1 MDILLRG
8 VRGGIAVP
16 APETAFYGGNTACVE
31 IRTENG
37 TLLFLDAGTG
47 LRAAGAHLPDSGEA
61 HVFITHGHTDH
72 IIGLWFFKP
81 VYSPA
86 WTTHLYLP
94 DWLSPLPDC
103 FHQCGLFPISFEQFK
118 GKVIRHQVK
127 AGDTILLGPKAGSD
141 ASRVLVRAFAVHH
154 PGGGLGYRVEA
165 DNTSFAYTG
174 DHEITADAENRA
186 AMVEA
191 LRGADLAVVDAQYN
205 RTDYRSGFGHSAWE
219 DWLDIATQAE
229 VRQLVFS
236 HHDPARSDAQL
247 RELDERLS
255 AQANGQFRALMAREG
270 LRFTP
275 GKGAEGYEDT
285 APHPE
290 PEHPQEAA
298 APAAPGRR
306 SSDRLLRFMEELST
320 YKDTSSVLDR
330 ILAKARKITHAD
342 AGTIFLVEG
351 EELVFAYTHNDSLF
365 STDEAHKYAYAAIR
379 LPVSEKSI
387 AGYVAATSKPL
398 NLPDVRSLP
407 PGAPYAFN
415 DAFDRKT
422 GFVTKSMLTL
432 PVLDYKGKT
441 LGVLQLINS
450 LDPQNKRD
458 KAPQPFSAD
467 MERDCRMLVREVSGI
482 LERIETEKKGIYGIL
497 RMAAVHDPY
506 ETGPHVER
514 VGAIAAELYHA
525 WALNHRYDP
534 DHIRHEK
541 GLLRLASMLHDIGK
555 VGVGESILKKPGKLT
570 DEEFAVM
577 RGHTAL
583 GASIL
588 SEDTGEI
595 GPLARDIAQHH
606 HQKWNGKG
614 YAGSGEE
621 GKLAGEDIPLG
632 ARITAIAD
640 VFDALVSPRC
650 YKQPWTFGQAM
661 DLLRKEAGEH
671 FDPALVENMLGMEE
685 LLHSIYATFPD
696 KK

>member
-1 MDILLRG
+1 MDIFLRG

-16 APETAFYGGNTACVE
+16 GPETAVYGGNTACVE

-61 HVFITHGHTDH
+61 HVFITHGHSDH

-81 VYSPA
+81 VHSPA

-94 DWLSPLPDC
+94 DWLGPLPDC

-127 AGDTILLGPKAGSD
+127 AGDAIRLGPKTGPEKGNG

-186 AMVEA
+186 MMVEA
-191 LRGADLAVVDAQYN
+191 LRGADLAVVDAQYG
-205 RTDYRSGFGHSAWE
+205 RTDYRPGFGHSAWE
-219 DWLDIATQAE
+219 DWLDIATQAG
-229 VRQLVFS
+229 VRQLVLS
-236 HHDPARSDAQL
+236 HHDPARSDARL
-247 RELDERLS
+247 LELDERLA
-255 AQANGQFRALMAREG
+255 AQANGWFRALMAREG

-275 GKGAEGYEDT
+275 GKDAEGYEDT
-285 APHPE
+285 APYPE
-290 PEHPQEAA
+290 YPQGAA
-298 APAAPGRR
+298 VPDMPARR

-320 YKDTSSVLDR
+320 YRDTSSVLDR
-330 ILAKARKITHAD
+330 ILAKAREITRAD

-365 STDEAHKYAYAAIR
+365 SADEAHKYAYAAIR
-379 LPVSEKSI
+379 LPILENSI

-398 NLPDVRSLP
+398 NLADVRSLP

-422 GFVTKSMLTL
+422 GFTTKSVLAL
-432 PVLDYKGKT
+432 PFLDHKGKI

-450 LDPQNKRD
+450 LDPLHKT
-458 KAPQPFSAD
+458 PLPFDED

-525 WALNHRYDP
+525 WALSRKYGP
-534 DHIRHEK
+534 DHIRYEK

-570 DEEFAVM
+570 DEEFTVM

-588 SEDTGEI
+588 SEDTGDI
-595 GPLARDIAQHH
+595 GPLARDIALHH

-614 YAGSGEE
+614 YAGSEEE

-650 YKQPWTFGQAM
+650 YKQPWTFEQAL
-661 DLLRKEAGEH
+661 DFLRKEAGEH
-671 FDPALVENMLGMEE
+671 FDPALVKSMAGMEE